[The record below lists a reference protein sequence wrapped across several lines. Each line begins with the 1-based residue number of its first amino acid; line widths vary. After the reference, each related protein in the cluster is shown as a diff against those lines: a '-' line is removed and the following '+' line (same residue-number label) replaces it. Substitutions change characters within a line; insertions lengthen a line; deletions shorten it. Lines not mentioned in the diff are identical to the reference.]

1 MDNNQQKWVNL
12 SFVAASLLLAYVAFV
27 LAVKFSVVLD
37 FDGRVR
43 SLDKILMGA
52 SVALGLLMFAGLFK
66 SSVANNFMNET
77 VAEISKVT
85 WPTKD
90 ETLKATIAV
99 LIAVTIAG
107 VILWIVDNAWVYLI
121 GVVLKF

>member
-12 SFVAASLLLAYVAFV
+12 SFVAASLLLAYVLFV
-27 LAVKFSVVLD
+27 LSVKFSVVLD
-37 FDGRVR
+37 VEGRIR

-52 SVALGLLMFAGLFK
+52 SALMGFVLFLGLYK
-66 SSVANNFMNET
+66 SNVANTFMNET
-77 VAEISKVT
+77 VAEVSKVT
-85 WPTKD
+85 WPTTD

-107 VILWIVDNAWVYLI
+107 TVLWVVDNTWIYLI
-121 GVVLKF
+121 GLVI

>member
-12 SFVAASLLLAYVAFV
+12 SFVAASLLLAYVVFV

-37 FDGRVR
+37 FDGRIR
-43 SLDKILMGA
+43 SLDKIMMGVSA
-52 SVALGLLMFAGLFK
+52 AVGFGLFFGLYK
-66 SSVANNFMNET
+66 SVVANTFMNET

-99 LIAVTIAG
+99 LVAVTIAG
-107 VILWIVDNAWVYLI
+107 VILWMVDNTWVYLI
-121 GVVLKF
+121 GLIIS